1 MATSSR
7 PAVRAF
13 TLVELL
19 VVIAI
24 IGVLVSLL
32 LPAVQQARE
41 AARRTQCSNNLKQL
55 GLAFHNYHDMHTMF
69 PLGGPGGPP
78 PGAPNHYVIGWTGR
92 ILPEI
97 DRGALYD
104 ELHKLTPNPFN
115 EINPIRYDTSPSNGT
130 DSMWSRPIATFLCPS
145 STIAPIN
152 TKLTSPTYANQHS
165 SLHYRGVAGTNDV
178 DFDDAGGSTRAF
190 STAGIMIPEGSVRSS
205 DVSDGLTKTLMLGET
220 STDEGWNS
228 GDQNGWGGIQPW
240 TWGSYYY
247 STGWLQ
253 VDHKY
258 IQYPIGYTG
267 DFAYSNTPFRSPHS
281 NGAQFVMG
289 DGSVVYLSSS
299 TDLATLKAMATRAN
313 NEIVE
318 GY

>member
-1 MATSSR
+1 MVVSTSPRS
-7 PAVRAF
+7 RAF

-41 AARRTQCSNNLKQL
+41 AARRAQCSNNLKQL

-69 PLGGPGGPP
+69 PLGGPGGDPP
-78 PGAPNHYVIGWTGR
+78 SGHYLIGWPGR

-97 DRGALYD
+97 DRGALFD
-104 ELHKLTPNPFN
+104 QLHELSANPFM
-115 EINPIRYDTSPSNGT
+115 ELNPIRLDTAPHHGT
-130 DSMWSRPIATFLCPS
+130 DSMWSRPISTFICPS
-145 STIAPIN
+145 STISPVN
-152 TKLTSPTYANQHS
+152 SKLTLQNADLHAT
-165 SLHYRGVAGTNDV
+165 LHYRGVAGTNDV
-178 DFDDAGGSTRAF
+178 DFVSTGGASRSY
-190 STAGIMIPEGSVRSS
+190 STAGMLIPTGNVRAS
-205 DVSDGLTKTLMLGET
+205 DVADGLTKTLMLGET

-228 GDQNGWGGIQPW
+228 TDQTGWGGIEPW
-240 TWGSYYY
+240 TWGHYYY
-247 STGWLQ
+247 SDGWLQ

-258 IQYPIGYTG
+258 VQFPIGYTG
-267 DFAYSNTPFRSPHS
+267 NFETNNTPFRSSHA

-299 TDLATLKAMATRAN
+299 TDLTTLKAMATRAN
-313 NEIVE
+313 NEIVNS
-318 GY
+318 Y